1 MPHWDTGYGTW
12 RALGKPTRGPTAVI
26 GKMMCSLPAHPQ
38 FLYGSA
44 VVTSAL
50 DGQKIGYT
58 ESQQQLRGVPMHF
71 DIKLIA
77 VIINALTWFV
87 RALDTHRFGAVM
99 LVVVMI
105 ATGALMVVQH
115 LPTILA

>member
-1 MPHWDTGYGTW
+1 
-12 RALGKPTRGPTAVI
+12 
-26 GKMMCSLPAHPQ
+26 
-38 FLYGSA
+38 
-44 VVTSAL
+44 
-50 DGQKIGYT
+50 
-58 ESQQQLRGVPMHF
+58 MHF